1 MQSDYDSFEKYTPYM
16 LTPQKKEKK
25 NNEIGIGERK
35 QYRIEESWREEK
47 KEILQMTVC
56 QRFVFHYA
64 LPGAFTA

>member
-35 QYRIEESWREEK
+35 QYRIEES
-47 KEILQMTVC
+47 
-56 QRFVFHYA
+56 
-64 LPGAFTA
+64 